1 MRLPFAPLAAVA
13 LAVTFSAAPDPLRVL
28 RSAPGDTAAPTDTLL
43 VSFDRPVAG
52 ALDDAID
59 PASIVRITPA
69 IAGRYEWRDPVTLR
83 VIPNAP
89 LPRGQR
95 YAVVVSTDF
104 RAMDGSTLAAPHTF
118 TFRVRGPTLVAGTPI
133 GGRDTTAHVAHRT
146 RVTLVYDAP
155 VRADDVARTA
165 RLQPTSACRDANARA
180 VPAVRLV
187 PAQGGGVLQDSVM
200 LIAERDLPA
209 DCLANLVA
217 PQEMAASSG
226 SETLG
231 TVRWPFRTHGV
242 FRVQNARCVG
252 VTWCPHGPI
261 VLQFSTPVRGAD
273 LAAALRIAPSVPV
286 ELDTAGVSDS
296 WRLGTNL
303 SPRRTYALIMNAGL
317 RDVFGQSLTGNPSVG
332 VRTTGYAP
340 DVQAPYG
347 RLTVERTGFRTL
359 AVRTMNVDTLLVERL
374 PVPDTMVAKLIAGGE
389 WTWREYWQTQQARI
403 VKQRTPLTRTPDR
416 ARIVAIALPTGTAA
430 RPAPALQLIRV
441 RDHYAAARAKA
452 GDEDEWYRLALVQV
466 TDLGVHAK
474 IGDDN
479 GVVWVTDARNGR
491 VRANARVALH
501 DQHGSVLARGT
512 SDADGMVPL
521 ANFVWRRPPVRSDE
535 AAETTEAAEG
545 DGFEEGLD
553 EGYVTVELGDDRAV
567 LPVRSQDPD
576 LAPWRF
582 GLSEA
587 YGTDRAKV
595 AAAVFTERDLY
606 RPGETVYAKAI
617 VRGGA
622 LGALETPGP
631 RDTVRWVRRDREYRM
646 VDSQAVALSEFG
658 TANVS
663 LPVAADA
670 GIGSYQVALQWKR
683 RLRWEELAS
692 VTYRIAEYRPP
703 EFLVDMATTRVPT
716 RAADTLGVRLSARYL
731 FGGAMGGAG
740 VQWSLTKTRLSA
752 FELNIPGT
760 DNWLV
765 GDSDYG
771 WQNATRYDGPE
782 FVTSGLDS
790 LGANGTLDLSI
801 AAPDIAPGQPARLTL
816 SANVSDVNRRL
827 VGART
832 SAVLHPAAFYVA
844 AQPTGDEWFW
854 TSNVA
859 RRVRISTVRTSGE
872 RVAGVRVSGVLVRR
886 EWHRVQR
893 VRGGTAEMVGEWV
906 ADTVSR
912 CTMTTAA
919 TDAVCAVTPVK
930 GGAHSLILTARDA
943 DGREA
948 VTAFTRWVTGP
959 DWVPWSDD
967 NQLKLDVI
975 ADKARYAPGDTAT
988 IMFASPFTDAEAW
1001 ITVEREGV
1009 LEQKRL
1015 RLSSGTTTLKLPIT
1029 EAHAP
1034 NVFVSMLVTKGRTE
1048 KPSTIGDPGRPS
1060 IRVGYAELRVTPE
1073 VKRLTVHVAP
1083 EQPEYRPGDTARVRL
1098 AVRDA
1103 NGRGVR
1109 SEVTL
1114 WAVDEGVLS
1123 LTGFRTPDPLD
1134 VLYQPRGVGLTLAST
1149 LANVAPQL
1157 PEGEKAT
1164 REPGG
1169 GGGGENDGVLRSR
1182 FRTTAFFLGS
1192 VITDAA
1198 GVATASAVL
1207 PDNLTTFRIMA
1218 VAVTRGDRFGSGDSS
1233 LLVTRPLVARPAV
1246 PRFVRPGDVVD
1257 AGTTVNR
1264 REGTSGNVRIDARA
1278 DGATINGS
1286 RNRTVRVETGKGVE
1300 VRFPFRVPVG
1310 EAVTFR
1316 FDAQGGRDR
1325 DAVQLTI
1332 PVRPDGRPVVTSA
1345 SVMAGGASA
1354 LSLPFLDNADLAR
1367 STLSLSLGGSP
1378 LTLVRMAAERART
1391 YPWACTEQI
1400 ASTALPLI
1408 ALLAAEQAPP
1418 TARADLVRVV
1428 RALQQRQRSD
1438 GAIGYWS
1445 AGDWSTPWL
1454 TAHAAMVLVE
1464 ARAAG
1469 IAVDSS
1475 VLVRAADYLTQAVGE
1490 AESEYA
1496 PSRGRTPISR
1506 SYASPSVVLGEYV
1519 AAVDALRALG
1529 RADVSAENDLL
1540 RQAARLSTADR
1551 ARLARIVAER
1561 GDRAPARTLLEGL
1574 WTQVQRD
1581 GRRAFLPDTL
1591 SRDGFYFATP
1601 MRATGA
1607 LLRATMAV
1615 DPEHPLVGALV
1626 ESVVHEASGGSG
1638 WFGVTPDMATAVRAL
1653 QVVAVR
1659 QRQAAQRGVRV
1670 SLGNRTLLEIPA
1682 GTKAGDTTL
1691 SLQQVLGRT
1700 GAPRGDTLTLTVTP
1714 LGTGASLFASATLST
1729 VSRTPPAR
1737 PLDRGITVE
1746 RWTENPDTGDPILQA
1761 NAGALVRVRVRITV
1775 PFERRFVSV
1784 EDPLPAGLEPV
1795 DLSLRTSV
1803 LTESGPRVSE
1813 TPVGTRDAFWWG
1825 DEDDPMTAWSSG
1837 RWDAG
1842 FWTPFEH
1849 RELRDDRVTWSATAV
1864 FPGRFTLSYLAR
1876 ATTPGRFVRP
1886 PAFAEEM
1893 YDPSVFGR
1901 TEGSVFTIVPPR

>member
-1 MRLPFAPLAAVA
+1 MRLPFASLAAVA

-28 RSAPGDTAAPTDTLL
+28 RSAPAETAGPTDTVI

-52 ALDDAID
+52 ALDDAVD
-59 PASIVRITPA
+59 PRSIVRITPA

-83 VIPNAP
+83 VVPSAP
-89 LPRGQR
+89 LPRGQQ
-95 YAVVVSTDF
+95 YSVTVSADF
-104 RAMDGSTLAAPHTF
+104 RAMDGSALAAPHTF
-118 TFRVRGPTLVAGTPI
+118 AFRVRGPTLFAGTPI
-133 GGRDTTAHVAHRT
+133 QEGDTTAHVAHRAV
-146 RVTLVYDAP
+146 VTLVYDAP
-155 VRADDVARTA
+155 VRAADVAQSA
-165 RLQPTSACRDANARA
+165 MLQPAPSCRDANGRTAA
-180 VPAVRLV
+180 AVRLV
-187 PAQGGGVLQDSVM
+187 PQQSGGGLRDSITLV
-200 LIAERDLPA
+200 AERALPA
-209 DCLANLVA
+209 NCLANLVA
-217 PQEMAASSG
+217 PREMAAATG
-226 SETLG
+226 SQTLG
-231 TVRWPFRTHGV
+231 TVRWPFRTHGE
-242 FRVQNARCVG
+242 FRVQSARCVG

-261 VLQFSTPVRGAD
+261 VLEFSTPVRGTD
-273 LAAALRIAPSVPV
+273 LAAALRVAPSVPI
-286 ELDTAGVSDS
+286 ELDTADVSDT
-296 WRLGTNL
+296 WRLGATL
-303 SPRRTYALIMNAGL
+303 SPRQTYALIMHASL

-374 PVPDTMVAKLIAGGE
+374 PVPDTMVAKLLSGGE
-389 WTWREYWQTQQARI
+389 WTWREYWQSQPTRI
-403 VKQRTPLTRTPDR
+403 VTQRTPLTRTPDR
-416 ARIVAIALPTGTAA
+416 ARIVAVALPAGTAA

-441 RDHYAAARAKA
+441 RDHYAATRAKA
-452 GDEDEWYRLALVQV
+452 DEEDDWYRLALVQV

-479 GVVWVTDARNGR
+479 GVVWVTDARDGR

-501 DQHGSVLARGT
+501 DQHGTVLARGT
-512 SDADGMVPL
+512 SDADGMVAL
-521 ANFVWRRPPVRSDE
+521 SNFAWRRPVSKPGES
-535 AAETTEAAEG
+535 AEL
-545 DGFEEGLD
+545 DGYEEQLD

-567 LPVRSQDPD
+567 LPVRNQDPD

-582 GLSEA
+582 GLSDA
-587 YGTDRAKV
+587 YGADRAKV

-622 LGALETPGP
+622 LGALESPGP
-631 RDTVRWVRRDREYRM
+631 RDTVRWIRRDREYR
-646 VDSQAVALSEFG
+646 VIDSQAVVLSEFG
-658 TANVS
+658 SANIA

-670 GIGSYQVALQWKR
+670 GIGSYQVALQWRR

-692 VTYRIAEYRPP
+692 VSYRIAEYRPP
-703 EFLVDMATTRVPT
+703 EFLVDIATIREPA
-716 RAADTLGVRLSARYL
+716 RPADTLGVRLSARYL

-740 VQWSLTKTRLSA
+740 VQWSLTRTRLSA
-752 FELNIPGT
+752 FDLNIPGT
-760 DNWLV
+760 DNLLV
-765 GDSDYG
+765 GDSDFG
-771 WQNATRYDGPE
+771 WQHDSRYDGPE
-782 FVTSGLDS
+782 FVTSGSDS
-790 LGANGTLDLSI
+790 LNRNGELVLGV
-801 AAPDIAPGQPARLTL
+801 AAPDITPGQPVRLTL
-816 SANVSDVNRRL
+816 SANVSDVNRRM

-832 SAVLHPAAFYVA
+832 SAVLHPAAFYLT
-844 AQPTGDEWFW
+844 AQPTGDDWFW

-859 RRVRISTVRTSGE
+859 RSVRIGAVRTNGE

-893 VRGGTAEMVGEWV
+893 VRRGTPEMVGEWV

-912 CTMTTAA
+912 CTVTTAA
-919 TDAVCAVTPVK
+919 ADAVCAVTPTK

-943 DGREA
+943 NGREA

-959 DWVPWSDD
+959 EWVPWSDD

-975 ADKARYAPGDTAT
+975 ADRSRYAPGDTAT

-1001 ITVEREGV
+1001 ITIEREGV

-1015 RLSSGTTTLKLPIT
+1015 RLTSGTTTFKLPIT

-1048 KPSTIGDPGRPS
+1048 KPSTIGDPGRPA

-1073 VKRLTVHVAP
+1073 VKRLSVDVAP
-1083 EQPEYRPGDTARVRL
+1083 EKPEYRPGDTARVRL

-1103 NGRGVR
+1103 RGRGVR

-1134 VLYQPRGVGLTLAST
+1134 LLYQPRGVGLTLAST

-1169 GGGGENDGVLRSR
+1169 GGGGDSDGVLRSR
-1182 FRTTAFFLGS
+1182 FRTTAFFIGS
-1192 VITDAA
+1192 VITDAS
-1198 GVATASAVL
+1198 GSATAAAPL

-1218 VAVTRGDRFGSGDSS
+1218 VAVTHGDRFGSGDSS
-1233 LLVTRPLVARPAV
+1233 LLVTRPLVARPAL

-1264 REGTSGNVRIDARA
+1264 REGSGGNVRVDARA
-1278 DGATINGS
+1278 DGATLTGG
-1286 RNRTVRVETGKGVE
+1286 RNRTVRVETGQGVE

-1310 EAVTFR
+1310 DAVTFR

-1345 SVMAGGASA
+1345 SVLTDGTRT
-1354 LSLPFLDNADLAR
+1354 LTLPFLDNTDVAR
-1367 STLSLSLGGSP
+1367 STLSLSLGSSP
-1378 LTLVRMAAERART
+1378 LALVRMAAQRARA
-1391 YPWACTEQI
+1391 YPWECTEQI

-1408 ALLAAEQAPP
+1408 ALLAAEQAPA
-1418 TARADLVRVV
+1418 TARDDLARVV

-1454 TAHAAMVLVE
+1454 TAHAAMVLLE
-1464 ARAAG
+1464 ARAVG
-1469 IAVDSS
+1469 IAVDTS
-1475 VLVRAADYLTQAVGE
+1475 VLSRAAEYLTQAVGE

-1506 SYASPSVVLGEYV
+1506 SYASPSVVLSEYV
-1519 AAVDALRALG
+1519 ASVDALRALG
-1529 RADVSAENDLL
+1529 RANVSAENDLM
-1540 RQAARLSTADR
+1540 RQAGRLSAADR
-1551 ARLARIVAER
+1551 ARLARLVAER
-1561 GDRAPARTLLEGL
+1561 GDRASSRTLLEGL
-1574 WTQVQRD
+1574 WSQVQRD
-1581 GRRAFLPDTL
+1581 GRRAFLPDTMN
-1591 SRDGFYFATP
+1591 RDGFYFASP

-1607 LLRATMAV
+1607 LLRATLAV
-1615 DPEHPLVGALV
+1615 DPEHPLVAALV
-1626 ESVVHEASGGSG
+1626 ESVVHEAAGTSG

-1653 QVVAVR
+1653 LAFDVR

-1670 SLGNRTLLEIPA
+1670 SVGNRTLLEIPA

-1691 SLQQVLGRT
+1691 SLQSVLGRA
-1700 GAPRGDTLTLTVTP
+1700 GAPRGDSLTVTITP
-1714 LGTGASLFASATLST
+1714 LGTGQSLFASATLSS
-1729 VSRTPPAR
+1729 VSRTPPER

-1746 RWTENPDTGDPILQA
+1746 RWTENPDTGDPILQVS
-1761 NAGALVRVRVRITV
+1761 AGSLVRVRLRITV

-1784 EDPLPAGLEPV
+1784 EDPLPAGFEPV

-1803 LTESGPRVSE
+1803 LTQSGPRVSE
-1813 TPVGTRDAFWWG
+1813 TPVGIRDAFWWG
-1825 DEDDPMTAWSSG
+1825 DEEDPLTAWSSG

-1842 FWTPFEH
+1842 YWTPFEH
-1849 RELRDDRVTWSATAV
+1849 RALRDDRITWSATTV

-1886 PAFAEEM
+1886 PAYAEEM

-1901 TEGSVFTIVPPR
+1901 TEGSVFTVVPPR